1 MPIIYNMRKVGGGYK
16 KVSKSYRMRG
26 PSHSASMYRAGLV
39 PGGKHK
45 RPSKTLREQVNR
57 IVEGKQETKF
67 VLDAPWNFDSNIS
80 LETFTGFTSGI
91 TSTAEVYALIPKI
104 QQGTDDHN
112 RIGQQIQPVSLTTKV
127 NLALYTQHS
136 QNVYVDVFF
145 CHSRTVKSA
154 NNTSSVVV
162 SKLLNA
168 GDGTNVGYDGTS
180 FTSMLPINKTEF
192 TVIARRRIKLEKVGG
207 NPNYELDTSLGT
219 SSISPS
225 RYCASFSQKIKLP
238 NRLVYEQSS
247 SQAPSNVFPF
257 MMIGFCGADAMGGI
271 APISARVQAQAQS
284 HLYYKDA

>member
-1 MPIIYNMRKVGGGYK
+1 MIRARPRAQKYVGAYNKRLIN
-16 KVSKSYRMRG
+16 
-26 PSHSASMYRAGLV
+26 RARLA
-39 PGGKHK
+39 
-45 RPSKTLREQVNR
+45 RPSKTLKEQISR

-80 LETFTGFTSGI
+80 LETWTGFTSGI
-91 TSTAEVYALIPKI
+91 TSTAEVYALIPKV

-180 FTSMLPINKTEF
+180 FTSTLPINKTEF

-219 SSISPS
+219 STISPS
-225 RYCASFSQKIKLP
+225 KYCYTFDQKIKLP
-238 NRLVYEQSS
+238 QRLVYEQAS
-247 SQAPSNVFPF
+247 SQYPSNTFPF
-257 MMIGFCGADAMGGI
+257 MMLGFCGADAMGGI
-271 APISARVQAQAQS
+271 APISARVQCQAQS
-284 HLYYKDA
+284 HFYYKDA

>member
-1 MPIIYNMRKVGGGYK
+1 MPIIKYRGKPARF
-16 KVSKSYRMRG
+16 YRMRG

-45 RPSKTLREQVNR
+45 RPSKSLKEQISR

-80 LETFTGFTSGI
+80 LETWTGFTSGI
-91 TSTAEVYALIPKI
+91 TSTAEVYALIPKV

-145 CHSRTVKSA
+145 CHSKTVKSA

-180 FTSMLPINKTEF
+180 FTSTLPINKTEF
-192 TVIARRRIKLEKVGG
+192 SIIARKRIKLEKVGG
-207 NPNYELDTSLGT
+207 NPNYEIDTSLGT

-238 NRLVYEQSS
+238 QRLVFEQAS
-247 SQAPSNVFPF
+247 SQYPSNTFPF
-257 MMIGFCGADAMGGI
+257 MMLGFVGADAMGGI
-271 APISARVQAQAQS
+271 APISARVQCQAQS
-284 HLYYKDA
+284 HFYYKDA